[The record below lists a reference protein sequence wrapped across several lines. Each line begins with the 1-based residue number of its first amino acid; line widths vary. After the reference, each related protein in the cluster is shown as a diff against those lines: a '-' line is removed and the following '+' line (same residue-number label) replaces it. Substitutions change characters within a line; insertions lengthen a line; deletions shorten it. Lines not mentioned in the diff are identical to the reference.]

1 VLMTK
6 HQPEA
11 TVCKGQLSVK
21 ELLAYFVARATTHHV
36 FKPNRTKRNISPMVE
51 YDELPTIYEQAEA
64 TVSLVTSCAP
74 PASQDDEL
82 KLPQAE
88 REANSSKPSSFLLP
102 SLHKDA
108 SSISQYLVSKR
119 PHNKMRTRGIQQL
132 LILLQACFW
141 GLGLSQI
148 LSGDDYCAL
157 YIGVYSYCAS
167 ETPGFSTLP
176 LTERASC
183 LCGSTISDFNWGPS
197 SFDNAIAS
205 CASYE
210 ATNYPPIVPILTSV
224 EYFCVEYG
232 PSAQAGLALAQVI
245 KLSQRTLE
253 KY

>member
-1 VLMTK
+1 
-6 HQPEA
+6 
-11 TVCKGQLSVK
+11 
-21 ELLAYFVARATTHHV
+21 
-36 FKPNRTKRNISPMVE
+36 
-51 YDELPTIYEQAEA
+51 
-64 TVSLVTSCAP
+64 
-74 PASQDDEL
+74 
-82 KLPQAE
+82 
-88 REANSSKPSSFLLP
+88 
-102 SLHKDA
+102 LHKGA

-119 PHNKMRTRGIQQL
+119 PHNKMRIRGIQLLL

-141 GLGLSQI
+141 GLGLSQT

-167 ETPGFSTLP
+167 EMPGFSTLP

-210 ATNYPPIVPILTSV
+210 ATNYPPIVPVLTSV

-253 KY
+253 KYGIHMLTVNRHYPPPRWFQYRFQCR